1 MFSPFNGVDGKLRAT
16 LTWKLAHQVS
26 FPLRSKP
33 IVFPTSPWV
42 PSFLS
47 QSFQLL
53 SWSSPYIEP
62 LGQEVILSYL
72 VRGERNLISIFICWQ
87 NLGMVCLG
95 VSIFCLWDVVSTVPL
110 MKYTCG
116 CGILGAEMAL
126 FYPKPWYLS
135 YILAWIEVFTTY
147 LTITVKKAAFHPG
160 YAGGSS
166 RDLLIN
172 QIIYIFYFQL
182 KKLTVEVWFPYSLKK

>member
-1 MFSPFNGVDGKLRAT
+1 
-16 LTWKLAHQVS
+16 
-26 FPLRSKP
+26 
-33 IVFPTSPWV
+33 
-42 PSFLS
+42 
-47 QSFQLL
+47 
-53 SWSSPYIEP
+53 
-62 LGQEVILSYL
+62 
-72 VRGERNLISIFICWQ
+72 
-87 NLGMVCLG
+87 
-95 VSIFCLWDVVSTVPL
+95 
-110 MKYTCG
+110 
-116 CGILGAEMAL
+116 MAL

-182 KKLTVEVWFPYSLKK
+182 KKLTVEV